1 MYILGLSRKA
11 KGRGSY
17 IGARLAK
24 QAGRE
29 NCDAMLDQGETF
41 GWGRRIGKAEE
52 RELGCGAH
60 KVSGGHEGDSI
71 ERVKRRDEYRVRY
84 KKGRKV

>member
-11 KGRGSY
+11 KDRGSY

-52 RELGCGAH
+52 RELGVPVASRGVARGE
-60 KVSGGHEGDSI
+60 SDEQDTILTNQI
-71 ERVKRRDEYRVRY
+71 E
-84 KKGRKV
+84 